1 MLKEYKEIK
10 TNELYCVFN
19 AVFYAVFGTI
29 QYSEFSIQPKV
40 QPKVLPKVLPN
51 VQQKKLADGNK
62 KIAG

>member
-1 MLKEYKEIK
+1 MSYIVFLML
-10 TNELYCVFN
+10 F
-19 AVFYAVFGTI
+19 FMQFFGTI

-40 QPKVLPKVLPN
+40 QPDVQPDVQPKVLPD

>member
-1 MLKEYKEIK
+1 MLKEYKEIN
-10 TNELYCVFN
+10 TNELYRVFN

-40 QPKVLPKVLPN
+40 QPD